1 MATILVGGYYGA
13 GNIGDEAIL
22 ACIVNEL
29 RAQFQNRF
37 ELSFIVLSWDPEK
50 TSKEFGVEAIH
61 WKDINGLLDAA
72 LRSNLIILGGGGLF
86 FDYWGIDP
94 DTYLRKASWDITAYG
109 SLPLLAKLLDIPC
122 MIYAVGVGPLQTD
135 LARHHTRLAF
145 ERCQVAT
152 VRDVASRDLLRQI
165 GFSEN
170 ASNAPLMKVLPDPV
184 FSLTSSLE
192 DEAWVDDLLYQ
203 HHIKSG
209 IPLMGINLRYWDF
222 EETMDTWL
230 SSVAN
235 GVQIFLRNNRKVQVL
250 LLPFQKKEA
259 SSLTNDVQV
268 LKQLADLIDMPERV
282 YLIDDPIT
290 PQKMQALIKCC
301 TLMLGM
307 RMHSIVMSINTMT
320 PVIAL
325 SYAPKVQ
332 SVMQYVG
339 LEEFCN
345 ATLILNANDLADQIQ
360 KAWVQREEIS
370 LKLQSLREELIVKSK
385 EHAHL
390 ALNLLSN
397 SKPRTLQ
404 FSQEFALDQIRQLY
418 KADETYNDLVF
429 QKDSLQKQ
437 VWDLQT
443 QNDDL
448 VFQKDSLQKQVWD
461 LQTQLT
467 NALSQLSEIKSSHF
481 WKVAQRYYHIRDNTP
496 LKYLYHFIVKT
507 RQNTHEMA
515 SNMWA
520 NGEVA
525 EAIRSIITKLNT
537 RKIKGVFVVTSAFEF
552 DELYNQR
559 VINLSKYLIEQGW
572 GVIYVAW
579 VWHDES
585 EAPPKEVMKNLFQIP
600 SNLFL
605 KSYSALEDLKR
616 APKYFVVEFP
626 HPDFLTAALKLKNYD
641 FNIIYDIVDEWEEFH
656 KVDQAI
662 WFKRPVEESF
672 VINAN
677 YLTAVSQPLIDK
689 FVSLRKD
696 IHLNPNGFT
705 PAILGNHPNIAQR
718 NFKGSKIH
726 LGYFGHLTPSWF
738 DWPFVKEV
746 LDVAHESDLNLQI
759 HLIGYGEPDFKEY
772 LGDFQESLIF
782 HGKIPPGELYKYT
795 QDWDLAMIP
804 FKSGNLSEA
813 VDPIKIYEYLY
824 FGLPVIV
831 KGISHLKDLPNV
843 FVVSNAV
850 QFIEVLN
857 ALRENVRDRKQAI
870 DLSEFTWEKRFS
882 KFMEILENDTWM
894 SL

>member
-1 MATILVGGYYGA
+1 MPTILIGGYYGA

-22 ACIVNEL
+22 ACIVSEL
-29 RAQFQNRF
+29 RAHFQSRLD
-37 ELSFIVLSWDPEK
+37 LSFIVLSWEPKK
-50 TSKEFGVEAIH
+50 TSNEFGVEAIH

-94 DTYLRKASWDITAYG
+94 DTYLRKSSWDITAYG

-122 MIYAVGVGPLQTD
+122 MIYAVGIGPLKTD

-145 ERCQVAT
+145 ECCQVAT
-152 VRDVASRDLLRQI
+152 VRDEASMDLLRQI
-165 GFSEN
+165 GFSED

-184 FSLTSSLE
+184 FALTHSLE
-192 DEAWVDDLLYQ
+192 DESWVDDLLYQ

-209 IPLMGINLRYWDF
+209 VPLMGINLRYWDF
-222 EETMDTWL
+222 EEPMGTWL
-230 SSVAN
+230 TSVAN
-235 GVQIFLRNNRKVQVL
+235 GVQVFLRNNRKIQVL
-250 LLPFQKKEA
+250 LMPFQNKKD
-259 SSLTNDVQV
+259 SSLTNDAQV
-268 LKQLADLIDMPERV
+268 LKQLANLIGMSERI

-290 PQKMQALIKCC
+290 PQKMQALIKRC
-301 TLMLGM
+301 TVMLGM
-307 RMHSIVMSINTMT
+307 RMHSIIMSINTMT

-325 SYAPKVQ
+325 SYATKVQ

-345 ATLILNANDLADQIQ
+345 TTLNLNANDLAKQIQ
-360 KAWVQREEIS
+360 KAWDQREKIG
-370 LKLQSLREELIVKSK
+370 LKLQSLHEGLKIKSK

-397 SKPRTLQ
+397 SKPRTLE

-418 KADETYNDLVF
+418 KADEAYNDLA
-429 QKDSLQKQ
+429 S
-437 VWDLQT
+437 
-443 QNDDL
+443 
-448 VFQKDSLQKQVWD
+448 QKDSLQKQVWD

-467 NALSQLSEIKSSHF
+467 AALSQLSEIKSSHF
-481 WKVAQRYYHIRDNTP
+481 WKLAQRYYRIRDNTP
-496 LKYLYHFIVKT
+496 LKHLYRFVVKI

-515 SNMWA
+515 SDMQA
-520 NGEVA
+520 DSKVA
-525 EAIRSIITKLNT
+525 QVIRSIITKLNT

-585 EAPPKEVMKNLFQIP
+585 EAPPQEVMKDLFQIP

-605 KSYSALEDLKR
+605 KSYSALEDLKVS
-616 APKYFVVEFP
+616 PKYFVAEFP

-641 FNIIYDIVDEWEEFH
+641 FNIIYDIVDNWEEFH

-662 WFKRPVEESF
+662 WYKRQVEESF

-705 PAILGNHPNIAQR
+705 PAILGNHPNIARR
-718 NFKGSKIH
+718 NFKGSKIN

-738 DWPFVKEV
+738 DWPFLKEV
-746 LDVAHESDLNLQI
+746 LDVARESELDVQI
-759 HLIGYGEPDFKEY
+759 HLIGYGQPDFKEY
-772 LGDFQESLIF
+772 LGDSQDSFVF
-782 HGKIPPGELYKYT
+782 HGKIPPAELHKYVR
-795 QDWDLAMIP
+795 DWDLAMIP

-831 KGISHLKDLPNV
+831 KGISHLKELPNV

-857 ALRENVRDRKQAI
+857 ALRENVQDYKQSV
-870 DLSEFTWEKRFS
+870 DLSEFTWERRFS